1 MTKWTAAE
9 IPDLGGRIAVV
20 TGASSGIG
28 EAAADALLAKGA
40 EVVLAV
46 RNAEKGERV
55 LAAML
60 RRHPGAKARVMIV
73 DLADLASVREFA
85 DKAVRALP
93 QIDILLNN
101 AGLGMQ
107 RARAVT
113 VDGFERQFGTNH
125 LGQFALTG
133 LLLPALLKAPSPRV
147 VSISSLAH
155 RGGAIDFE
163 DLQGA
168 KRYGGG
174 KAYNQSK
181 LANVLFALELDRRA
195 QAAGARLVSLAAH
208 PGVAATGFVAAIGLP
223 GLVSTIAEAG
233 MKVIGQSATQGA
245 LPGLYAATMP
255 DVKGGDYFGPDG
267 IGELRGY
274 VKRAVLSAKAR
285 DPALAASLWSVSEE
299 LTGVTFRQLE
309 SRFRNA

>member
-1 MTKWTAAE
+1 MAKWTATD
-9 IPDLGGRIAVV
+9 IPDLAGRTAVV

-28 EAAADALLAKGA
+28 AAAAEALAARGA
-40 EVVLAV
+40 DVVLAV
-46 RNAEKGERV
+46 RNRDKGERV

-60 RRHPGAKARVMIV
+60 RRHPGAKGRVMLL
-73 DLADLASVREFA
+73 DLADLASVHAFA
-85 DKAVRALP
+85 DKAVRFLP

-133 LLLPALLKAPSPRV
+133 RLLPALLKAPNARV
-147 VSISSLAH
+147 VSISSIAH
-155 RGGAIDFE
+155 RGGQIDFA
-163 DLQGA
+163 DLQGE

-174 KAYNQSK
+174 RAYSQSK
-181 LANVLFALELDRRA
+181 LANLLFALELDRRA
-195 QAAGARLVSLAAH
+195 EAAGARLVSVAAH

-223 GLVSTIAEAG
+223 GPVSAIANVGAA
-233 MKVIGQSATQGA
+233 VVGQSAARGA

-255 DVKGGDYFGPDG
+255 AVKGGEYYGPDG
-267 IGELRGY
+267 IGEIRGWP
-274 VKRAVLSAKAR
+274 KRAGLSSRAR
-285 DPALAASLWSVSEE
+285 DPRLAERLWQVSEA
-299 LTGVTFRQLE
+299 LTGVTYRQLE
-309 SRFRNA
+309 PRFRNA